1 MEKLQKL
8 RILVRANWKL
18 SNINNAIAVL
28 GAIVMVIR
36 PIAAVGNPNPAAPFI
51 IPAIIKIENKHMIKN
66 ICSVIISLL

>member
-1 MEKLQKL
+1 MPD
-8 RILVRANWKL
+8 RNICHALVNI
-18 SNINNAIAVL
+18 SGNINNAIAVL

-36 PIAAVGNPNPAAPFI
+36 PIAAVGNPNPAAPLI

>member
-1 MEKLQKL
+1 MPD
-8 RILVRANWKL
+8 RNICHALVNIRG
-18 SNINNAIAVL
+18 NINNAIAVL